1 MRDKEIHHACYF
13 HLADCQQQ
21 CHGIRQ
27 ASRQCLVD
35 AASQHEAP
43 AKQTWQS
50 TLDTN
55 DLLKQPKPLS
65 LGVDITTDSNGN
77 RQITPYQKLNLTA
90 EKSVSLSFEKQK
102 PRIKFNAGGINTS
115 LKLRGDGVKM
125 QFNPSDKTIPL
136 QIELK
141 ITDDESMMR
150 LDYRF

>member
-1 MRDKEIHHACYF
+1 MRATFILLIVSSSATALD
-13 HLADCQQQ
+13 
-21 CHGIRQ
+21 RP
-27 ASRQCLVD
+27 VD
-35 AASQHEAP
+35 NAWLTPPPQHEAP

-55 DLLKQPKPLS
+55 DLLKQPKPPLS
-65 LGVDITTDSNGN
+65 LGWISPPTATVIGRSPLSEAEPHGREE
-77 RQITPYQKLNLTA
+77 RQPLLRKA
-90 EKSVSLSFEKQK
+90 K

-115 LKLRGDGVKM
+115 VKLRGDGVKM